1 MIMKLL
7 DRINEL
13 ANKEKEMVL
22 STSEKQE
29 QHELRQEYL
38 KMIRGQVVSTFSTL
52 KVVDPLGEDVTP
64 DKIYNLREEMGT
76 LDLKPE

>member
-1 MIMKLL
+1 MKIL

-64 DKIYNLREEMGT
+64 DKIYELREEMGT

>member
-1 MIMKLL
+1 MKIL

-64 DKIYNLREEMGT
+64 DKIYELREEMGT
-76 LDLKPE
+76 LDSKPE

>member
-1 MIMKLL
+1 MKLL

-13 ANKEKEMVL
+13 ANKEKEMIL

>member
-1 MIMKLL
+1 MKIL

-22 STSEKQE
+22 STAEKQE
-29 QHELRQEYL
+29 QHDLRQEYL

-64 DKIYNLREEMGT
+64 DKIYELREEMGT
-76 LDLKPE
+76 LDLKSE

>member
-1 MIMKLL
+1 MKIL
-7 DRINEL
+7 DRINKL

-64 DKIYNLREEMGT
+64 DKIYELREEMGT